1 MKIVTTYIAFDDTE
15 FGTKEACLEYE
26 EKARNT
32 LTFFTMA
39 YKFYDKEMNILF
51 IDSTDIDFI
60 ADNICAAYNECS
72 FVYYTPK
79 YLTNDVKALNREYL
93 GLELP
98 DNDEEGMYKY
108 DWTLCDWEKID

>member
-1 MKIVTTYIAFDDTE
+1 MKTVTTYIAFDDTE
-15 FGTKEACLEYE
+15 FDTKEPCLEYE

-39 YKFYDKEMNILF
+39 YKFYDKEMNIIF
-51 IDSTDIDFI
+51 IDPMDIDFM

-98 DNDEEGMYKY
+98 ESDEEGMYKY
-108 DWTLCDWEKID
+108 NWNEDAWEKAD